1 MSAKPYTFIADPGHG
16 WLAVPV
22 KELRDLGIIAK
33 ISPYSYLKDGIA
45 YLEEDCDLAV
55 FFYAKKWTPEEY
67 RQNVREEHQ
76 DPCPIRNYRSF
87 TSVAGA

>member
-1 MSAKPYTFIADPGHG
+1 MSAKPYTFISDPGHG

-22 KELRDLGIIAK
+22 KELRDLGIVQD
-33 ISPYSYLKDGIA
+33 ISPYSYLKDGVA

-55 FFYAKKWTPEEY
+55 FYHAKRWTREDY
-67 RQNVREEHQ
+67 SLNVKEVFQ

-87 TSVAGA
+87 TSAVKV